1 MDINKT
7 VNGNIPIVTINTDKF
22 KTFTL
27 RITFRNELD
36 VDTVTLRNIL
46 ARMMIK
52 RTKTYNTEAK
62 LIQYLSEYYGAH
74 LTYQTSKIGSSHLV
88 HFTLEF
94 VNERFIHEE
103 LDILENMSKL
113 LNELLNTPF
122 SYDENTVEYLEKEKR
137 LYKNRLKSMM
147 DNSMQRAYV
156 NLLDE
161 MFGGSAEGALSYGK
175 IEDIDDITI
184 DDIKRVHE
192 SMMSNDEMMILLCGN
207 INDNTHESLERIY
220 SRKDEIKLPFNTY
233 KMDINKVLNYKVDHD
248 DVEQSKAIL
257 GFKIDKE
264 NTSEMAVRILNT
276 MFGGSASSYL
286 FKHLREERSLAY
298 QISSTVDIK
307 NGLLFALAGVDHS
320 RVKETEEH
328 ILIELEKFQNGDF
341 TDEFLEETKNKILSD
356 RQNSKDR
363 SKALISIVYNEY
375 LMDTNERQF
384 IEKVNNI
391 TREDIIQAA
400 KSVHI
405 DTVYTLTGG
414 QSDDS

>member
-7 VNGNIPIVTINTDKF
+7 VNGNIPIVTINTNKF

-94 VNERFIHEE
+94 VNERFIHED

-161 MFGGSAEGALSYGK
+161 MFGGSAEGALSYGN

-192 SMMSNDEMMILLCGN
+192 SMMSNDEMIILLCGN

-375 LMDTNERQF
+375 LMDTDERQF

>member
-27 RITFRNELD
+27 RITFRNELN
-36 VDTVTLRNIL
+36 VETVTLRNIL

-52 RTKTYNTEAK
+52 LTKTYDTEAK

-94 VNERFIHEE
+94 VNERFIHED
-103 LDILENMSKL
+103 LDILENLSKL

-122 SYDENTVEYLEKEKR
+122 SYDEKTVEYLEKEKR
-137 LYKNRLKSMM
+137 LYKNQLKSMM

-161 MFGGSAEGALSYGK
+161 MFGDSAEGALSYGK

-220 SRKDEIKLPFNTY
+220 SRKNEIKLPFNTY

-356 RQNSKDR
+356 RKNSKDR

-375 LMDTNERQF
+375 LMDTNEHQF

-391 TREDIIQAA
+391 TREDVIQAA

>member
-36 VDTVTLRNIL
+36 VETVTLRNIL

-52 RTKTYNTEAK
+52 RTKTYDTEAK

-94 VNERFIHEE
+94 VNERFIHED

-122 SYDENTVEYLEKEKR
+122 SYDEKTVEYLEKEKR

-161 MFGGSAEGALSYGK
+161 MFGDSAEGALSYGK

-207 INDNTHESLERIY
+207 INDNTHESLEKIY
-220 SRKDEIKLPFNTY
+220 SRKEEIKLPFSTY

-356 RQNSKDR
+356 RKNSKDR

-375 LMDTNERQF
+375 LMDTNEHQF

-391 TREDIIQAA
+391 TREDVIQAA

>member
-36 VDTVTLRNIL
+36 VETVTLRNIL

-52 RTKTYNTEAK
+52 RTKTYDTEAK

-94 VNERFIHEE
+94 VNERFIHED
-103 LDILENMSKL
+103 LDILENLSKL

-122 SYDENTVEYLEKEKR
+122 SYDEKTVEYLEKEKR

-161 MFGGSAEGALSYGK
+161 MFGDSAEGALSYGK

-207 INDNTHESLERIY
+207 INDNTHDSLEKIY
-220 SRKDEIKLPFNTY
+220 SRKEEIKLPFSTY

>member
-1 MDINKT
+1 MKLILNLVLVPIPEIG
-7 VNGNIPIVTINTDKF
+7 VNGAAWGSVACHVVAFTISIICLKKAF
-22 KTFTL
+22 K
-27 RITFRNELD
+27 
-36 VDTVTLRNIL
+36 
-46 ARMMIK
+46 
-52 RTKTYNTEAK
+52 
-62 LIQYLSEYYGAH
+62 
-74 LTYQTSKIGSSHLV
+74 
-88 HFTLEF
+88 
-94 VNERFIHEE
+94 
-103 LDILENMSKL
+103 
-113 LNELLNTPF
+113 
-122 SYDENTVEYLEKEKR
+122 
-137 LYKNRLKSMM
+137 
-147 DNSMQRAYV
+147 
-156 NLLDE
+156 
-161 MFGGSAEGALSYGK
+161 
-175 IEDIDDITI
+175 
-184 DDIKRVHE
+184 
-192 SMMSNDEMMILLCGN
+192 
-207 INDNTHESLERIY
+207 
-220 SRKDEIKLPFNTY
+220 IKLPFNTY

-375 LMDTNERQF
+375 LMDTDDRQF

>member
-36 VDTVTLRNIL
+36 VETVTLRNIL

-52 RTKTYNTEAK
+52 RTKTYDTEAK

-94 VNERFIHEE
+94 VNERFIHEDF
-103 LDILENMSKL
+103 DILENMSKL

-122 SYDENTVEYLEKEKR
+122 SYDEKTVEYLEKEKR
-137 LYKNRLKSMM
+137 LYKNQLKSMM

-161 MFGGSAEGALSYGK
+161 MFGDSAEGALSYGK

-207 INDNTHESLERIY
+207 INDNSHESLEKIY
-220 SRKDEIKLPFNTY
+220 SRKEEIKLPFSTY

-356 RQNSKDR
+356 RKNSKDR

-391 TREDIIQAA
+391 TREDVIQAA

>member
-36 VDTVTLRNIL
+36 VETVTLRNIL

-52 RTKTYNTEAK
+52 RTKTYDTEAK

-94 VNERFIHEE
+94 VNERFIHED
-103 LDILENMSKL
+103 LDILENLSKL

-122 SYDENTVEYLEKEKR
+122 SYDEKTVEYLEKEKR

-161 MFGGSAEGALSYGK
+161 MFGDSAEGALSYGK

-207 INDNTHESLERIY
+207 INDNTHESLEKIY
-220 SRKDEIKLPFNTY
+220 SRKEEIKLPFSTY

-356 RQNSKDR
+356 RKNSKDR

-375 LMDTNERQF
+375 LMDTNEHLF

-391 TREDIIQAA
+391 TREDVIQAA

>member
-36 VDTVTLRNIL
+36 VETVTLRNIL

-52 RTKTYNTEAK
+52 RTKTYDTEAK

-94 VNERFIHEE
+94 VNERFIHED
-103 LDILENMSKL
+103 LDILENLSKL

-122 SYDENTVEYLEKEKR
+122 SYDEKTVEYLEKEKR

-161 MFGGSAEGALSYGK
+161 MFGDSAEGALSYGK

-207 INDNTHESLERIY
+207 INDNTHESLEKIY
-220 SRKDEIKLPFNTY
+220 SRKEEIKLPFSTY

-356 RQNSKDR
+356 RKNSKDR

-375 LMDTNERQF
+375 LMDTNEHQF

-391 TREDIIQAA
+391 TREDVIQAA

>member
-1 MDINKT
+1 
-7 VNGNIPIVTINTDKF
+7 
-22 KTFTL
+22 
-27 RITFRNELD
+27 
-36 VDTVTLRNIL
+36 
-46 ARMMIK
+46 
-52 RTKTYNTEAK
+52 
-62 LIQYLSEYYGAH
+62 
-74 LTYQTSKIGSSHLV
+74 
-88 HFTLEF
+88 
-94 VNERFIHEE
+94 
-103 LDILENMSKL
+103 
-113 LNELLNTPF
+113 
-122 SYDENTVEYLEKEKR
+122 
-137 LYKNRLKSMM
+137 KSMM

-220 SRKDEIKLPFNTY
+220 SRKKE
-233 KMDINKVLNYKVDHD
+233 INKVLNYKVDHD

-356 RQNSKDR
+356 RQNSK
-363 SKALISIVYNEY
+363 
-375 LMDTNERQF
+375 
-384 IEKVNNI
+384 
-391 TREDIIQAA
+391 
-400 KSVHI
+400 
-405 DTVYTLTGG
+405 
-414 QSDDS
+414 

>member
-36 VDTVTLRNIL
+36 VETVTLRNIL

-52 RTKTYNTEAK
+52 RTKTYDTEAK

-94 VNERFIHEE
+94 VNERFIHED
-103 LDILENMSKL
+103 LDILENLSKL

-122 SYDENTVEYLEKEKR
+122 SYDEKTVEYLEKEKR

-161 MFGGSAEGALSYGK
+161 MFGDSAEGALSYGK
-175 IEDIDDITI
+175 IEDIDNITI

-207 INDNTHESLERIY
+207 INDNTHESLEKIY
-220 SRKDEIKLPFNTY
+220 SRKEEIKLPFSTY

-264 NTSEMAVRILNT
+264 NTNEMAVRILNT

-356 RQNSKDR
+356 RKNSKDR

-375 LMDTNERQF
+375 LMDTNEHLF

-391 TREDIIQAA
+391 TREDVIQAA

>member
-22 KTFTL
+22 KTFAL

-36 VDTVTLRNIL
+36 VETVTLRNIL

-52 RTKTYNTEAK
+52 RTKTYDTEAK

-94 VNERFIHEE
+94 VNERFIHED

-122 SYDENTVEYLEKEKR
+122 SYDEKTVEYLEKEKR

-161 MFGGSAEGALSYGK
+161 MFGDSVEGALSYGK

-184 DDIKRVHE
+184 GDIKRVHE
-192 SMMSNDEMMILLCGN
+192 SMMSNEEMMILLCGN
-207 INDNTHESLERIY
+207 INDNTHESLEKIY
-220 SRKDEIKLPFNTY
+220 SRKEEIKLPFNTY
-233 KMDINKVLNYKVDHD
+233 KMDTNKVLNYKVDHD

-356 RQNSKDR
+356 RKNSKDR

-375 LMDTNERQF
+375 LMDTNEHLF

-391 TREDIIQAA
+391 TREDVIQAA

>member
-36 VDTVTLRNIL
+36 VETVTLRNIL

-52 RTKTYNTEAK
+52 RTKTYDTEAK

-94 VNERFIHEE
+94 VNERFIHED
-103 LDILENMSKL
+103 LDILENLSKL

-122 SYDENTVEYLEKEKR
+122 SYDEKTVEYLEKEKR

-161 MFGGSAEGALSYGK
+161 MFDDSAEGALSYGK
-175 IEDIDDITI
+175 IEDIDNITI

-207 INDNTHESLERIY
+207 INDNTHESLEKIY
-220 SRKDEIKLPFNTY
+220 SRKEEIKLPFSTY

-264 NTSEMAVRILNT
+264 NTNEMAVRILNT

-356 RQNSKDR
+356 RKNSKDR

-375 LMDTNERQF
+375 LMDTNEHLF

-391 TREDIIQAA
+391 TREDVIQAA

-414 QSDDS
+414 QNDDS